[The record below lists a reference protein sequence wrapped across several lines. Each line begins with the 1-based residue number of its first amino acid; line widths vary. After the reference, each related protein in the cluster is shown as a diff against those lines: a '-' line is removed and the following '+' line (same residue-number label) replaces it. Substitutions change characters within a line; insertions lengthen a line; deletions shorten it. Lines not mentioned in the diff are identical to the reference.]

1 MKKKILGLL
10 LTVSLILLISGVYAV
25 ICPDD
30 MKTCPNGLSVS
41 RNPANNCEFECSN
54 TTTCVEGAVK
64 KYTCP
69 DGTQVDWCTCSY
81 GNWMCVQFPE
91 TKCTTTSCVEGAVKK
106 YTCPDGTQVD
116 WCTCSYGN
124 WMCVQSPEL
133 KCNTGEI
140 KEQVKCLF
148 AGSTQLQKCYTAEQ
162 NSRAYCSGTDACVAD
177 ISGYK
182 GERITW
188 KSTCGGYAYTTIDGE
203 NEYDKFDCNNIG
215 VCQPSKCD
223 DGTMTE
229 CKIDNGQCICSTC
242 PPIIIKPV
250 CGNGICESGEGEIC
264 KATEIMCEIG
274 KECKTTPAECF
285 VACPQDCKITDGI
298 YANLNEKF
306 KLQVYQ
312 PVKIIDN
319 GEHVLKITF
328 RDLITSKCAETPI
341 SYEVSQT
348 IASKVAVATS
358 TIGTVAMTATG

>member
-54 TTTCVEGAVK
+54 TTTCVEGAVKKYTCPDGTQVDWCTCSYGNWMCVQFPETKCTTTSCVEGAVK

-203 NEYDKFDCNNIG
+203 NEYAKFDCNNIG

-229 CKIDNGQCICSTC
+229 D
-242 PPIIIKPV
+242 
-250 CGNGICESGEGEIC
+250 
-264 KATEIMCEIG
+264 
-274 KECKTTPAECF
+274 
-285 VACPQDCKITDGI
+285 
-298 YANLNEKF
+298 
-306 KLQVYQ
+306 
-312 PVKIIDN
+312 
-319 GEHVLKITF
+319 
-328 RDLITSKCAETPI
+328 
-341 SYEVSQT
+341 
-348 IASKVAVATS
+348 
-358 TIGTVAMTATG
+358 

>member
-1 MKKKILGLL
+1 MKKIILGLL

-91 TKCTTTSCVEGAVKK
+91 
-106 YTCPDGTQVD
+106 
-116 WCTCSYGN
+116 
-124 WMCVQSPEL
+124 L

-203 NEYDKFDCNNIG
+203 NEYAKFDCNNIG

-229 CKIDNGQCICSTC
+229 D
-242 PPIIIKPV
+242 
-250 CGNGICESGEGEIC
+250 
-264 KATEIMCEIG
+264 
-274 KECKTTPAECF
+274 
-285 VACPQDCKITDGI
+285 
-298 YANLNEKF
+298 
-306 KLQVYQ
+306 
-312 PVKIIDN
+312 
-319 GEHVLKITF
+319 
-328 RDLITSKCAETPI
+328 
-341 SYEVSQT
+341 
-348 IASKVAVATS
+348 
-358 TIGTVAMTATG
+358 